1 MEIRKILVN
10 TFNNSS
16 IPEDITNLKM
26 GDLDEWDSLGNFNLI
41 MAVEQEY
48 QIQFDIEC
56 IENMTSVSEI
66 MKELNS
72 ALSKQ

>member
-1 MEIRKILVN
+1 MEIREILVN

-41 MAVEQEY
+41 MAIEQEY

-56 IENMTSVSEI
+56 IENMTSVSKI
-66 MKELNS
+66 IKELDS